1 MAEEGKFA
9 ERMKMQQ
16 LEMQVEQAEQNM
28 SMLKNVFREL
38 LIDLDDENWD
48 SIIET
53 IEGFRGKV

>member
-1 MAEEGKFA
+1 
-9 ERMKMQQ
+9 MQQ